1 MANQIMKM
9 ADWLDMARDF
19 PTHAE
24 AEQYR
29 QRNGIQIEGEKSVNY
44 SDYGELP
51 PLSQASSLAATQQVA
66 EPEEAVSTMDEEE
79 ETGAEDAMGG
89 LDLANL
95 DFSKMRG
102 DPAIFQQILQASIAA
117 NKRAEQSAKKLY
129 EEGRKRIMEKYA
141 GPSQSERLF
150 ALSRAM
156 LSPTD
161 FPGFKGFLGN
171 VTGALSEN
179 AKAQRMAEQAR
190 EEQLFNL
197 QQQYQQEAA
206 TRAAALPKT
215 AADLALRYLTAT
227 KSATGS
233 AYDTQRG
240 IFVNRNN
247 PRPTENTYTI
257 PGTKRTLVQWQDG
270 YWREELPGGTYRVF
284 ERAGN
289 AFKEVEGNPNG

>member
-9 ADWLDMARDF
+9 ADWLDMAREF

-51 PLSQASSLAATQQVA
+51 PLSQANSLVASQQVA

-95 DFSKMRG
+95 DFSKLRG

-270 YWREELPGGTYRVF
+270 YWREELPGGNYRVF

>member
-270 YWREELPGGTYRVF
+270 YWREELPGGIYRVF

>member
-270 YWREELPGGTYRVF
+270 YWREELPGGNYRVF